1 MSISISSTR
10 SETISLLY
18 RGFASSKRPTVY
30 TSGAIHSIMEPIRF
44 SLSPYYTHSRP
55 FSSSAYEGA
64 DHDSRVFDSS
74 DLTDPEVFA
83 EVWARL
89 MATIEKDSFEDPYDA
104 FRIAILKYNR
114 KVGCIE
120 TDLIILSVMFLLSK
134 YAYTLKH
141 SFGKF
146 HIVYRRTQA
155 ELDDV
160 SFVISSAIIFRKD
173 GIDPPVYSLIEKLIR
188 EKAEQYRDDLLGEP

>member
-10 SETISLLY
+10 SETLSLLY

-120 TDLIILSVMFLLSK
+120 TDLLILSVMFLLSK

-141 SFGKF
+141 SFGKLN
-146 HIVYRRTQA
+146 IVYRRTQA

-160 SFVISSAIIFRKD
+160 SFVISSAIIFRD
-173 GIDPPVYSLIEKLIR
+173 RSPCIFFN
-188 EKAEQYRDDLLGEP
+188 